1 MPDLLRVGQLVS
13 LETFRP
19 VESLTIVA
27 VAYFVLT
34 YPIAFAFHAL
44 ERRLAAGRA

>member
-1 MPDLLRVGQLVS
+1 LIAN
-13 LETFRP
+13 ETFRP
-19 VESLTIVA
+19 VETLTIVA

-34 YPIAFAFHAL
+34 YPIALLFYAI